1 MQALMGSVMLGS
13 FPPKKPA
20 KFMVISV
27 IVKVLALNRLESAL
41 WMPAF
46 MNFDRFPGSR
56 AAGQSRP

>member
-1 MQALMGSVMLGS
+1 MQALMGGAMLGS

-27 IVKVLALNRLESAL
+27 IVKVLGLNRLESAL

-46 MNFDRFPGSR
+46 HEF
-56 AAGQSRP
+56 